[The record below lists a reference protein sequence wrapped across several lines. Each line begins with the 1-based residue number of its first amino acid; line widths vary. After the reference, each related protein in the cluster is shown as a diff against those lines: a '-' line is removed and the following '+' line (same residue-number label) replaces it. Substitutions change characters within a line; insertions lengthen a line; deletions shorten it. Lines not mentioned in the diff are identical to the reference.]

1 MKFLRKIQAKYG
13 VRAAKK
19 QKGTNLRAG
28 DSKLDEVTQMISNNI
43 VAYLNGEGYFR
54 DENYAQEGATKLDV
68 SNKTAMKK
76 ELKENLEEIFEFASE
91 HCDLDVVEERL
102 FDSLNPSKPGNREL
116 KNKVLMDYIDWI
128 EKEWKVLMRAAK
140 AGHQH

>member
-1 MKFLRKIQAKYG
+1 
-13 VRAAKK
+13 
-19 QKGTNLRAG
+19 
-28 DSKLDEVTQMISNNI
+28 
-43 VAYLNGEGYFR
+43 
-54 DENYAQEGATKLDV
+54 
-68 SNKTAMKK
+68 
-76 ELKENLEEIFEFASE
+76 
-91 HCDLDVVEERL
+91 VVEERL